1 MASDALYFHGQT
13 RAAVHDIASSA
24 DASGNGVEVIAAVP
38 GAFLYAMGFVYHNA
52 AVGALTFTLTAG
64 AGAGGSVLIGAP
76 IAVGAG
82 ATEVV
87 NYSIPLSAAAPAVNL
102 GVTTSGAGQVE
113 VEVWGYYT
121 T

>member
-1 MASDALYFHGQT
+1 MASDEHYFRGQT
-13 RAAVHDIASSA
+13 RTAVHDIASSA
-24 DASGNGVEVIAAVP
+24 DASGNGVEVIAAVA
-38 GAFLYAMGFVYHNA
+38 GAVLYAMGFVYHNA

-64 AGAGGSVLIGAP
+64 AGAGGAVLIGAP
-76 IAVGAG
+76 IAVAAG
-82 ATEVV
+82 ATVTV
-87 NYSIPLSAAAPAVNL
+87 NYSIPLSAAAPEVNL